1 MNTIKLRKE
10 LITRISEIEDMD
22 FLNAIKTILDYKNKE
37 KFIHLTNENEEER
50 IRASEEGKSGQFI
63 LQSEMDKKAEKWL
76 REV

>member
-1 MNTIKLRKE
+1 MNTIELRKE
-10 LITRISEIEDMD
+10 LITRISEIEDKD

-37 KFIHLTNENEEER
+37 KFHHLTNEDEEEL

>member
-1 MNTIKLRKE
+1 MNTIELRKE
-10 LITRISEIEDMD
+10 LITRISEIEDKD

-37 KFIHLTNENEEER
+37 KFIQLTNEDEEEL